1 MRIETELV
9 ETANG
14 YIKDGIEYNYLKT
27 YEIYSDKGTF
37 VGRASISA
45 TNNGLEDPSVVF
57 RERYN
62 SLVERAK
69 RLDKE
74 ESQEQEEQ
82 NKPEENSYGINHGVN
97 FLEGKPCSTLSGD
110 TNDNKT
116 IYEASIINKKDGVT
130 WLHKNDFESREAAQ
144 EWVDKEKNKVN
155 EFIADMKV
163 WKPSPDGELKEEPL
177 GLTFDDEYTVE
188 IKEIPSSNES
198 SASVSDVKNALD
210 KSTINDIDSRIKNL
224 KLPAGLS
231 PQEITSKIQS
241 EIMDITNQISTD
253 AITELITYTTSL
265 PGTIPSRIQKHT
277 MDTFNE
283 LKTTMSIEFSKLGVN
298 VEDEINK
305 ANEKRNEKLKSGI
318 FNQAQKLLGDAQ
330 KYIEHALDEVDKGA
344 QDIAKHA
351 EEGISYVRKKI
362 RNFIEPI
369 QKEINSKCMIAKNTI
384 ETETD
389 KMCKNV
395 GESIGQTMAKKY
407 NKAIEIAAKEQYQ
420 KIETSKKKAITKAYA
435 AKQKATLKIMGMLG
449 FSS

>member
-1 MRIETELV
+1 MRIEKEIV
-9 ETANG
+9 ETENG
-14 YIKDGIEYNYLKT
+14 FTKDGIDYYYLKT
-27 YEIYSDKGTF
+27 YHIYSDKGTY
-37 VGRASISA
+37 VGAASIECTAKGFEPGTSI
-45 TNNGLEDPSVVF
+45 TFQS
-57 RERYN
+57 RYD

-74 ESQEQEEQ
+74 ESQEQEQ

-97 FLEGKPCSTLSGD
+97 FLEGKPCSTLSGNIQD
-110 TNDNKT
+110 KIT
-116 IYEASIINKKDGVT
+116 YEVNIICKKDGIT
-130 WLHKNDFESREAAQ
+130 WLHQNGFESKEAAQ
-144 EWVDKEKNKVN
+144 EWVNKEKNKVN
-155 EFIADMKV
+155 EFIGDMKV
-163 WKPSPDGELKEEPL
+163 WKPGSDGELKEEPL
-177 GLTFDDEYTVE
+177 GITFDDEYTVE

-210 KSTINDIDSRIKNL
+210 KSAINDIDSRIKNL